1 MYNQIATLATIYCKR
16 HRRFERT
23 GAGSFT
29 REEDDDDDDDDDDD
43 ARVVLLGGMG
53 PAMRFES

>member
-29 REEDDDDDDDDDDD
+29 REEEDDDDDDDD
-43 ARVVLLGGMG
+43 ARVGLLGGMG